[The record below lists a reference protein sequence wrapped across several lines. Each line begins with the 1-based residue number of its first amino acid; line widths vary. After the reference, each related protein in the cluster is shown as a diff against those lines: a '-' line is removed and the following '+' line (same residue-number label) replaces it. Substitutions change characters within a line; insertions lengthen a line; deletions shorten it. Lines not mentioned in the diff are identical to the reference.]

1 MTQNAV
7 DPITMSV
14 VFHRLG
20 TINKEM
26 GITMMRTSRSPIF
39 AEVHDF
45 SCAICDWVPRI
56 VAQVDGVPSHTA
68 SSMMAA
74 RAIVNKFQHEMKE
87 GDVYLINDPY
97 EGGTHL
103 ADVTVVKPVYYHG
116 ELLFMAINRAHHLDV
131 GGMVAGSY
139 SPEAKEIYHEGIR
152 IPPIRIYEKDHP
164 VQFIIDLLKINTRMP
179 DLFESDIRAQVASC
193 SVAERRLLEMADEFG
208 VGRLKEILDAIHTY
222 ADQMMRAEIQ
232 RIPDGTYEGE
242 AVLDGDG
249 FDRQNIRVKVTV
261 KVAGEEMWVDFAGTD
276 PQTTG
281 FINSPFANSCT
292 SVYVAVLT
300 CVSQEVPHNE
310 GAYQPIHITAPEG
323 TIVNPLPP
331 APVASCTLDTACAVL
346 EAMYM
351 ALSKA
356 LPGRAPAAWNRWCGP
371 AISGI
376 DPRRGEFYVGYAFCG
391 MGGGGAM
398 PFQDGPSYI
407 GDGIDLGGL
416 TAPNIETNELDM
428 PHLTLCHE
436 YLTDSGGAGK
446 FRGGLGVRY
455 SIQFED
461 EAPFMAIFGDGVEN
475 PPFGLFGGEPGT
487 TNRLWINEGT
497 PEAEQLPAKGMRQL
511 KKGDVYTVYSSGGGG
526 WGSPLERDPA
536 QVLDDVRS
544 GLVSPEAAEK
554 RYGVV
559 IRGGEVDVEGTVEL
573 RQNRPSTNGT
583 TNTRISNGYRSMD
596 GYSMDQQQSMKG

>member
-1 MTQNAV
+1 MMNLKTV

-26 GITMMRTSRSPIF
+26 GITMTRTSRSPIF

-74 RAIVNKFQHEMKE
+74 QAIVSKFRDIMKP

-103 ADVTVVKPVYYHG
+103 ADVTVVKPIYFQN
-116 ELLFMAINRAHHLDV
+116 ELLFMAINRAHHLDI

-139 SPEAKEIYHEGIR
+139 SPEAKEIFHEGIR
-152 IPPIRIYEKDHP
+152 IPPIQVYANNQPI
-164 VQFIIDLLKINTRMP
+164 QQIIDLLKINTRMP

-193 SVAERRLLEMADEFG
+193 NVAEKRLIEMAEEFG
-208 VGRLKEILDAIHTY
+208 SERLKEILEAIQQY
-222 ADQMMRAEIQ
+222 AETMMRKEI
-232 RIPDGTYEGE
+232 RKIPPGTYEGE
-242 AVLDGDG
+242 AILDDDG
-249 FDRQNIRVKVTV
+249 FDARNIKIKVTV
-261 KVAGEEMWVDFAGTD
+261 KVEEDEIWVDFDGTD

-292 SVYVAVLT
+292 SVYVALLT

-310 GAYQPIHITAPEG
+310 GAYQPIHITAQEG
-323 TIVNPLPP
+323 SIVNPLPP
-331 APVASCTLDTACAVL
+331 APVASCTLDTACAIL

-356 LPGRAPAAWNRWCGP
+356 LPNRATAAWNRWCGP

-376 DPRRGEFYVGYAFCG
+376 DPRSGEFYVGYAFCG

-398 PFQDGPSYI
+398 PFQDGPSYV

-416 TAPNIETNELDM
+416 TAPNIETNEMDM
-428 PHLTLCHE
+428 PHITLKHE
-436 YLTDSGGAGK
+436 FLTDSGGPGK
-446 FRGGLGVRY
+446 YRGGLGVEY
-455 SIQFED
+455 AVQFYD
-461 EAPFMAIFGDGVEN
+461 EAPFLAIFGDGVVN
-475 PPFGLFGGEPGT
+475 PPFGLHGGFPGS
-487 TNRLWINEGT
+487 TNRLYVNKGT
-497 PEAEQLPAKGMRQL
+497 PEEQKLPAKGMRQL
-511 KKGDVYTVYSSGGGG
+511 RKGDIYSVFSSGGGG
-526 WGSPLERDPA
+526 WGNPHEREDEK
-536 QVLDDVRS
+536 VLDDVLN
-544 GLVSPEAAEK
+544 GYISPEAAEK
-554 RYGVV
+554 DYGVV
-559 IRGGEVDVEGTVEL
+559 IRNGQIDREFTEKL
-573 RQNRPSTNGT
+573 RASR
-583 TNTRISNGYRSMD
+583 D
-596 GYSMDQQQSMKG
+596 

>member
-1 MTQNAV
+1 MNNDRQTENSGTV

-20 TINKEM
+20 TINEEM
-26 GITMMRTSRSPIF
+26 GIAMMRTSRSPIF

-74 RAIVNKFQHEMKE
+74 RAIVDKFRDEMKP

-103 ADVTVVKPVYYHG
+103 ADATVVKPIYYND

-139 SPEAKEIYHEGIR
+139 SPEAKEIFHEGIR
-152 IPPIRIYEKDHP
+152 IPAIRIYEKDRP
-164 VQFIIDLLKINTRMP
+164 IQYILDLLKINTRMP

-193 SVAERRLLEMADEFG
+193 NVAEKRLLEMAEEFG
-208 VGRLKEILDAIHTY
+208 VEPLKEILDAIQTY
-222 ADQMMRAEIQ
+222 AEDMMRAEISK
-232 RIPDGTYEGE
+232 IPDGVYEGE
-242 AVLDGDG
+242 AILDDDG
-249 FDRQNIRVKVTV
+249 FDRRDIKVRCTV
-261 KVAGEEMWVDFAGTD
+261 KVEGDEMWVDSAGTD

-292 SVYVAVLT
+292 SVYVGVLL
-300 CVSQEVPHNE
+300 CVSHDVPHNE
-310 GAYQPIHITAPEG
+310 GAYQPIHISAPVG
-323 TIVNPLPP
+323 TLVNPLPP

-356 LPGRAPAAWNRWCGP
+356 LPDRAPAAWNRWCGP

-376 DPRRGEFYVGYAFCG
+376 DPRSGEFYVNYAFCG
-391 MGGGGAM
+391 MGGGGAT
-398 PFQDGPSYI
+398 PSQDGPSYV

-416 TAPNIETNELDM
+416 TAPNIETNELNS
-428 PHLTLCHE
+428 PHITQYHE
-436 YLTDSGGAGK
+436 FATDSGGAGK
-446 FRGGLGVRY
+446 WRGGLGVRY
-455 SIQFED
+455 SIRFND
-461 EAPFMAIFGDGVEN
+461 EEPFLAIFGDGIRN
-475 PPFGLFGGEPGT
+475 PPFGLYGGQPGT
-487 TNRLWINEGT
+487 TNYLVINEGT
-497 PEAEQLPAKGMRQL
+497 DEEEVLPAKGMRQL
-511 KKGDVYTVYSSGGGG
+511 KRGDRYSIRSSGGGG
-526 WGSPLERDPA
+526 WGDPLERDPSL
-536 QVLDDVRS
+536 VLADVRD
-544 GLVSPEAAEK
+544 GYVSRQAAEK
-554 RYGVV
+554 VYGVAIHEGKV
-559 IRGGEVDVEGTVEL
+559 DEEATAKLRGKT
-573 RQNRPSTNGT
+573 
-583 TNTRISNGYRSMD
+583 
-596 GYSMDQQQSMKG
+596 

>member
-1 MTQNAV
+1 MTTQAI
-7 DPITMSV
+7 DPITLSV

-20 TINKEM
+20 TINREM
-26 GITMMRTSRSPIF
+26 GLTMMRTSRSPIF

-45 SCAICDWVPRI
+45 SCAICDWAPRI

-74 RAIVNKFQHEMKE
+74 RAIVESFRDEMKP

-97 EGGTHL
+97 AGGTHL
-103 ADVTVVKPVYYHG
+103 ADVTVVKPIYYQG

-139 SPEAKEIYHEGIR
+139 SPEAKEIFHEGIR
-152 IPPIRIYEKDHP
+152 IPPIRIYENDRP
-164 VQFIIDLLKINTRMP
+164 IQFIIDLLKINTRLP

-193 SVAERRLLEMADEFG
+193 HVAERRLLEMADEFG
-208 VGRLKEILDAIHTY
+208 AARLKEILESIQSY
-222 ADQMMRAEIQ
+222 AEQMMRAEIA
-232 RIPDGTYEGE
+232 RIPPGVYEGE

-249 FDRQNIRVKVTV
+249 FDRHDIKVKVTV
-261 KVAGEEMWVDFAGTD
+261 KVAGDEMWVDFAGTD

-323 TIVNPLPP
+323 TLVNPLPP
-331 APVASCTLDTACAVL
+331 VPVASCTLDTACAVL

-351 ALSKA
+351 ALSQA
-356 LPGRAPAAWNRWCGP
+356 LPERAPAAWNRWCGP

-376 DPRRGEFYVGYAFCG
+376 DPRRGQFYVGYAFCG

-398 PFQDGPSYI
+398 PYQDGPSYI

-428 PHLTLCHE
+428 PHVTEHHE
-436 YLTDSGGAGK
+436 FLPDSGGAGR

-455 SIQFED
+455 AIRFYD
-461 EAPFMAIFGDGVEN
+461 EAPFLAIFGDGVQH
-475 PPFGLFGGEPGT
+475 PPFGLYGGLPGS
-487 TNRLWINEGT
+487 TNRLLVNEGT
-497 PEAEQLPAKGMRQL
+497 DGEEVLPAKGMRQL
-511 KKGDVYTVYSSGGGG
+511 KAGDTYTVYSSGGGG
-526 WGSPLERDPA
+526 WGNPLQRDPA
-536 QVLDDVRS
+536 AVLDDVRN
-544 GLVSPEAAEK
+544 GYVSVEAAE
-554 RYGVV
+554 RVYGVV
-559 IRGGEVDVEGTVEL
+559 IRDGKIDEWATERQRHDPGERG
-573 RQNRPSTNGT
+573 
-583 TNTRISNGYRSMD
+583 
-596 GYSMDQQQSMKG
+596 

>member
-1 MTQNAV
+1 MANERVTKDSGAV

-20 TINKEM
+20 AINEEM
-26 GITMMRTSRSPIF
+26 GIAMMRTSRSPIF

-74 RAIVNKFQHEMKE
+74 RAIVDKFRDEMKP

-103 ADVTVVKPVYYHG
+103 ADATVVKPIYYQG

-139 SPEAKEIYHEGIR
+139 SPEAREIYHEGIR
-152 IPPIRIYEKDHP
+152 IPAIRIYEHDQP
-164 VQFIIDLLKINTRMP
+164 IQYILDLLKINTRMP

-193 SVAERRLLEMADEFG
+193 NVAEKRLIEMAEEFG
-208 VGRLKEILDAIHTY
+208 VEPLKGILDAIQAY
-222 ADQMMRAEIQ
+222 AEEMMRAEIAKV
-232 RIPDGTYEGE
+232 PDGVYEGE
-242 AVLDGDG
+242 AILDDDG
-249 FDRQNIRVKVTV
+249 FDRRDIKVKCTV
-261 KVAGEEMWVDFAGTD
+261 KVEGEEMWVDFEGTD

-292 SVYVAVLT
+292 SVYVAVLL
-300 CVSQEVPHNE
+300 CVSPEVPHNE

-323 TIVNPLPP
+323 SLVNPLPP

-356 LPGRAPAAWNRWCGP
+356 LPDRAPAAWNRWCGP

-376 DPRRGEFYVGYAFCG
+376 DPRTGEFYVSYAFCG

-398 PFQDGPSYI
+398 PFQDGPSYV

-416 TAPNIETNELDM
+416 TAPNIETNELDS
-428 PHLTLCHE
+428 PHITEYHE
-436 YLTDSGGAGK
+436 FLPDSGGAGK
-446 FRGGLGVRY
+446 WRGGLGVRY
-455 SIQFED
+455 SIRFYD
-461 EAPFMAIFGDGVEN
+461 EEPFMAIFGDGVRN
-475 PPFGLFGGEPGT
+475 PPFGLYGGLPGS
-487 TNRLWINEGT
+487 TNYLTINRGT
-497 PEAEQLPAKGMRQL
+497 DEEEVLPAKGMRQL
-511 KKGDVYTVYSSGGGG
+511 KKGDTYSIDSSGGGG
-526 WGSPLERDPA
+526 WGNPLERDPA
-536 QVLDDVRS
+536 LVLDDVRN
-544 GLVSPEAAEK
+544 GYVSLEAAEK
-554 RYGVV
+554 LYGVV
-559 IRGGEVDVEGTVEL
+559 IREGQVDEEATAKL
-573 RQNRPSTNGT
+573 RR
-583 TNTRISNGYRSMD
+583 RV
-596 GYSMDQQQSMKG
+596 

>member
-1 MTQNAV
+1 MASVGSSKRSNGV

-20 TINKEM
+20 AINQEM

-74 RAIVNKFQHEMKE
+74 RAIVAKFRDEIKP

-103 ADVTVVKPVYYHG
+103 ADATVVKPVYHEG

-139 SPEAKEIYHEGIR
+139 SPEAREIYHEGIR
-152 IPPIRIYEKDHP
+152 IPPIRIYENDRP
-164 VQFIIDLLKINTRMP
+164 IQYILDLLKINTRMP

-193 SVAERRLLEMADEFG
+193 NVAEKRLKEMAREFG
-208 VGRLKEILDAIHTY
+208 AEALKEILEAIDTY
-222 ADQMMRAEIQ
+222 AEQMMRAEIAK
-232 RIPDGTYEGE
+232 IPDGVYEGE
-242 AVLDGDG
+242 AVLDDDG
-249 FDRQNIRVKVTV
+249 FDRRDIKVKCRVKIE
-261 KVAGEEMWVDFAGTD
+261 GDEMWVDMTGTD

-292 SVYVAVLT
+292 SVYVAVLLS
-300 CVSQEVPHNE
+300 VSPDVPHNE
-310 GAYQPIHITAPEG
+310 GAYAPIHIEAPEG
-323 TIVNPLPP
+323 SLVNPLPP

-356 LPGRAPAAWNRWCGP
+356 LPDRAPAAWNRWCGP

-376 DPRRGEFYVGYAFCG
+376 DPRSGEFYVNYAFCG

-398 PFQDGPSYI
+398 PFQDGPSYV

-416 TAPNIETNELDM
+416 TAPNIETNELDS
-428 PHLTLCHE
+428 PHMTEYHE
-436 YLTDSGGAGK
+436 FDTDSGGAGK

-455 SIQFED
+455 AIRFYD
-461 EAPFMAIFGDGVEN
+461 DAPFLAIFGDGVRN
-475 PPFGLFGGEPGT
+475 PPFGLYGGLPGSM
-487 TNRLWINEGT
+487 NHLMINEG
-497 PEAEQLPAKGMRQL
+497 EDDEQVLPAKGMRQL
-511 KKGDVYTVYSSGGGG
+511 KKGDVYSIRSSGGGG
-526 WGSPLERDPA
+526 WGNPLERDPKA
-536 QVLDDVRS
+536 VTNDVRN
-544 GLVSPEAAEK
+544 GYVSREAAEK
-554 RYGVV
+554 LYGVI
-559 IRGGEVDVEGTVEL
+559 IRDGEVDQEATA
-573 RQNRPSTNGT
+573 RRRNQN
-583 TNTRISNGYRSMD
+583 
-596 GYSMDQQQSMKG
+596 

>member
-1 MTQNAV
+1 MPTQTI
-7 DPITMSV
+7 DPITLSV

-74 RAIVNKFQHEMKE
+74 RAIARRFRQEMKP

-103 ADVTVVKPVYYHG
+103 ADVTVVKPIYHRG

-139 SPEAKEIYHEGIR
+139 SPEAKEIFHEGLR
-152 IPPIRIYEKDHP
+152 IPPIRIYEGDRP
-164 VQFIIDLLKINTRMP
+164 IQYILDLLKINTRMP

-193 SVAERRLLEMADEFG
+193 RVAERRLLEMADELG
-208 VGRLKEILDAIHTY
+208 AARLKEILEAIQVY
-222 ADQMMRAEIQ
+222 AEQMMRAEIV
-232 RIPDGTYEGE
+232 RIPDGVYTGE

-249 FDRQNIRVKVTV
+249 FDRLDVKVKVTV
-261 KVAGEEMWVDFAGTD
+261 QVAGDEMWVDFAGSD
-276 PQTTG
+276 LQTTG
-281 FINSPFANSCT
+281 FINSPLANSCT

-310 GAYQPIHITAPEG
+310 GAYQPIHITAPQG
-323 TIVNPLPP
+323 TVVNPLPP

-351 ALSKA
+351 ALAKA
-356 LPGRAPAAWNRWCGP
+356 LPDRTPAAWNRWCGP
-371 AISGI
+371 AISGT
-376 DPRRGEFYVGYAFCG
+376 DPRKGEFYVGYAFCG

-398 PFQDGPSYI
+398 PYQDGPSYV

-428 PHLTLCHE
+428 PHLTEHHE
-436 YLTDSGGAGK
+436 FHPDTCP
-446 FRGGLGVRY
+446 RRR
-455 SIQFED
+455 
-461 EAPFMAIFGDGVEN
+461 N
-475 PPFGLFGGEPGT
+475 
-487 TNRLWINEGT
+487 
-497 PEAEQLPAKGMRQL
+497 
-511 KKGDVYTVYSSGGGG
+511 
-526 WGSPLERDPA
+526 
-536 QVLDDVRS
+536 RS
-544 GLVSPEAAEK
+544 GTHGAP
-554 RYGVV
+554 
-559 IRGGEVDVEGTVEL
+559 
-573 RQNRPSTNGT
+573 
-583 TNTRISNGYRSMD
+583 
-596 GYSMDQQQSMKG
+596 

>member
-1 MTQNAV
+1 MTPIKV

-74 RAIVNKFQHEMKE
+74 RAIVNKFRGQMKP

-103 ADVTVVKPVYYHG
+103 ADVTVVKPIYFNG

-152 IPPIRIYEKDHP
+152 IPPIRIFEHNEP
-164 VQFIIDLLKINTRMP
+164 IQFIIDLLKINTRMP

-193 SVAERRLLEMADEFG
+193 NVAERRLLEMAQEFG
-208 VGRLKEILDAIHTY
+208 AARLKEILEAIDEY
-222 ADQMMRAEIQ
+222 AEQMMRAEIV
-232 RIPDGTYEGE
+232 RIPAGTYEGE
-242 AVLDGDG
+242 AYLDGDG
-249 FDRQNIRVKVTV
+249 FDAHHIKIKVTV
-261 KVAGEEMWVDFAGTD
+261 KVEGEEMWVDFTGTE

-310 GAYQPIHITAPEG
+310 GAYQPIHITAPVG
-323 TIVNPLPP
+323 SIVNPLPP

-356 LPGRAPAAWNRWCGP
+356 LPERAPAAWNRWCGP
-371 AISGI
+371 AISGV
-376 DPRRGEFYVGYAFCG
+376 DPRSGQFYVGYAFCG

-398 PFQDGPSYI
+398 PFQDGPGYI

-416 TAPNIETNELDM
+416 TAPNIETNEIDM
-428 PHLTLCHE
+428 PHLTLAHE
-436 YLTDSGGAGK
+436 FLTDSGGAGK
-446 FRGGLGVRY
+446 FRGGPGVRY
-455 SIQFED
+455 SIQFYD
-461 EAPFMAIFGDGVEN
+461 EAPFLAIFGDGVEN
-475 PPFGLFGGEPGT
+475 PPFGLHGGLPGI
-487 TNRLWINEGT
+487 TNRLVINEGT
-497 PEAEQLPAKGMRQL
+497 YQEDALPAKGMRQL
-511 KKGDVYTVYSSGGGG
+511 KKGDIYSVYSSGGGG
-526 WGSPLERDPA
+526 WGNPLERDPSA
-536 QVLDDVRS
+536 VLEDVRN
-544 GLVSPEAAEK
+544 GFVSVEMAEK
-554 RYGVV
+554 LYGV
-559 IRGGEVDVEGTVEL
+559 IIVDGKLDLEQTHFARE
-573 RQNRPSTNGT
+573 N
-583 TNTRISNGYRSMD
+583 
-596 GYSMDQQQSMKG
+596 

>member
-1 MTQNAV
+1 MSKSTV

-45 SCAICDWVPRI
+45 SCAICDWAPRI

-74 RAIVNKFQHEMKE
+74 RAIVNKFRGQMKP

-103 ADVTVVKPVYYHG
+103 ADVTVVKPIYHQD

-131 GGMVAGSY
+131 GGLEAGSY
-139 SPEAKEIYHEGIR
+139 SPSAKEIFHEGIR
-152 IPPIRIYEKDHP
+152 IPPIRIYEHNQP
-164 VQFIIDLLKINTRMP
+164 IQFVVDLLKINTRMP

-193 SVAERRLLEMADEFG
+193 NVAEKRLLEMAEEFG
-208 VGRLKEILDAIHTY
+208 VERLKEILEAIQAY
-222 ADQMMRAEIQ
+222 AEQMMRHEISQ
-232 RIPDGTYEGE
+232 IPVGIYEGE

-249 FDRQNIRVKVTV
+249 FDRKNIKVKVTV
-261 KVAGEEMWVDFAGTD
+261 KVKGEEMWVDFAGTD
-276 PQTTG
+276 AQTTG

-300 CVSQEVPHNE
+300 CVSQQVPHNE

-356 LPGRAPAAWNRWCGP
+356 LPERAPAAWNRWCGP

-376 DPRRGEFYVGYAFCG
+376 DPRKNQFYVGYAFCG

-398 PFQDGPSYI
+398 PFQDGFSYI

-416 TAPNIETNELDM
+416 TAPNIETNEIDT
-428 PHLTLCHE
+428 PHITLCHE
-436 YLTDSGGAGK
+436 LLTDSGGAGK

-455 SIQFED
+455 SIQFYD
-461 EAPFMAIFGDGVEN
+461 KAPFLAIFGDGMEN
-475 PPFGLFGGEPGT
+475 PPFGLSGGRPGT
-487 TNRLWINEGT
+487 TNRLFVNEGT
-497 PEAEQLPAKGMRQL
+497 PQQITLPAKGTQQL

-526 WGSPLERDPA
+526 WGDPLERDPA
-536 QVLDDVRS
+536 SVLDDVQNS
-544 GLVSPEAAEK
+544 YITPEAA
-554 RYGVV
+554 RTAYGVV
-559 IRGGEVDVEGTVEL
+559 IR
-573 RQNRPSTNGT
+573 NGVIDEAA
-583 TNTRISNGYRSMD
+583 TRKARKL
-596 GYSMDQQQSMKG
+596 QRAT

>member
-1 MTQNAV
+1 MTRERTAQEREAV

-20 TINKEM
+20 AINQEM
-26 GITMMRTSRSPIF
+26 GIAMMRTSRSPIF

-74 RAIVNKFQHEMKE
+74 RAIVDKFRGQIKP

-103 ADVTVVKPVYYHG
+103 ADLTVVKPIFYRG

-139 SPEAKEIYHEGIR
+139 SPEAREIYHEGIR
-152 IPPIRIYEKDHP
+152 IPAIRIYENDRP
-164 VQFIIDLLKINTRMP
+164 IQYVLDLLKINTRMA

-193 SVAERRLLEMADEFG
+193 NVAEKRLTEMAEEFG
-208 VGRLKEILDAIHTY
+208 VDPLKRILEAIQAY
-222 ADQMMRAEIQ
+222 AEEMMRAEIAK
-232 RIPDGTYEGE
+232 IPDGVYNGE
-242 AVLDGDG
+242 AVLDDDG
-249 FDRQNIRVKVTV
+249 FDRRDIRVKCEVRV
-261 KVAGEEMWVDFAGTD
+261 GGDEMWVDFVGTD

-281 FINSPFANSCT
+281 FINSPLANSCT
-292 SVYVAVLT
+292 SVYVAVLL
-300 CVSQEVPHNE
+300 CVSPAVPHNE
-310 GAYQPIHITAPEG
+310 GAYQPIHIRAAEG
-323 TIVNPLPP
+323 TLVNPRPP

-356 LPGRAPAAWNRWCGP
+356 LPDRAPAAWNRWCGP

-376 DPRRGEFYVGYAFCG
+376 DPRTGQFYVNYAFCG
-391 MGGGGAM
+391 MGGGGAL
-398 PFQDGPSYI
+398 PSQDGPSYV

-416 TAPNIETNELDM
+416 TAPNIETNELDS
-428 PHLTLCHE
+428 PHITECHE
-436 YLTDSGGAGK
+436 LLVDSGGAGK

-455 SIQFED
+455 AIRFYD
-461 EAPFMAIFGDGVEN
+461 KAPFLAIFGDGVRN
-475 PPFGLFGGEPGT
+475 APFGLFGGHPGT
-487 TNRLWINEGT
+487 TNHLLTNEGT
-497 PEAEQLPAKGMRQL
+497 DREEVLPAKGTRQL
-511 KKGDVYTVYSSGGGG
+511 AQGDTYSIRSSGGGG
-526 WGSPLERDPA
+526 WGDPFERDPA
-536 QVLDDVRS
+536 VVLDDVRN
-544 GLVSPEAAEK
+544 GYVSLESA
-554 RYGVV
+554 RTLYGVV
-559 IRGGEVDVEGTVEL
+559 IRDGALDAEGTAEL
-573 RQNRPSTNGT
+573 RGR
-583 TNTRISNGYRSMD
+583 R
-596 GYSMDQQQSMKG
+596 

>member
-1 MTQNAV
+1 MNDDRQTENSGTV

-20 TINKEM
+20 TINEEM
-26 GITMMRTSRSPIF
+26 GIAMMRTSRSPIF

-74 RAIVNKFQHEMKE
+74 RAIVDKFRDEMKP

-103 ADVTVVKPVYYHG
+103 ADATVVKPIYYND

-139 SPEAKEIYHEGIR
+139 SPEAQEIFHEGIR
-152 IPPIRIYEKDHP
+152 IPAIRIYEKDRP
-164 VQFIIDLLKINTRMP
+164 IQYILDLLKINTRMP

-193 SVAERRLLEMADEFG
+193 NVAEKRLLEMAEEFG
-208 VGRLKEILDAIHTY
+208 VEPLKEILDAIQTY
-222 ADQMMRAEIQ
+222 AEDMMRAEISK
-232 RIPDGTYEGE
+232 IPDGVYEGE
-242 AVLDGDG
+242 AILDDDG
-249 FDRQNIRVKVTV
+249 FDRRDIKVRCTV
-261 KVAGEEMWVDFAGTD
+261 KVEGDEMWVDFAGTD

-292 SVYVAVLT
+292 SVYVGVLL
-300 CVSQEVPHNE
+300 CVSHDVPHNE
-310 GAYQPIHITAPEG
+310 GAYQPIHISAPVG
-323 TIVNPLPP
+323 TLVNPLPP

-356 LPGRAPAAWNRWCGP
+356 LPDRAPAAWNRWCGP

-376 DPRRGEFYVGYAFCG
+376 DPRSGEFYVNYAFCG
-391 MGGGGAM
+391 MGGGGAT
-398 PFQDGPSYI
+398 PSQDGPSYV

-416 TAPNIETNELDM
+416 TAPNIETNELNS
-428 PHLTLCHE
+428 PHITQYHE
-436 YLTDSGGAGK
+436 FATDSGGAGK
-446 FRGGLGVRY
+446 WRGGLGVRY
-455 SIQFED
+455 SIRFND
-461 EAPFMAIFGDGVEN
+461 EEPFLAIFGDGVRN
-475 PPFGLFGGEPGT
+475 PPFGLYGGQPGT
-487 TNRLWINEGT
+487 TNYLVINEGT
-497 PEAEQLPAKGMRQL
+497 DEEEVLPAKGMRQL
-511 KKGDVYTVYSSGGGG
+511 KRGDRYSIRSSGGGG
-526 WGSPLERDPA
+526 WGDPLERDPSL
-536 QVLDDVRS
+536 VLADVRD
-544 GLVSPEAAEK
+544 GYVSRQAAEK
-554 RYGVV
+554 VYGVA
-559 IRGGEVDVEGTVEL
+559 IHEGKIDEEATAKLRGKT
-573 RQNRPSTNGT
+573 
-583 TNTRISNGYRSMD
+583 
-596 GYSMDQQQSMKG
+596 

>member
-1 MTQNAV
+1 MPQQKVPTGRGAV

-20 TINKEM
+20 AINEEM

-74 RAIVNKFQHEMKE
+74 RAIVDKFREEMKP

-103 ADVTVVKPVYYHG
+103 ADLTVVKPIFYEG
-116 ELLFMAINRAHHLDV
+116 EILFMAINRAHHLDV

-139 SPEAKEIYHEGIR
+139 SPEAQEIFHEGIR
-152 IPPIRIYEKDHP
+152 IPAIRIYEKDRP
-164 VQFIIDLLKINTRMP
+164 IQYILDLLKINTRMP

-193 SVAERRLLEMADEFG
+193 NVAEKRLVEMAGEFG
-208 VGRLKEILDAIHTY
+208 PEPLKEILEGIQVY
-222 ADQMMRAEIQ
+222 AEEMMRAEIAK
-232 RIPDGTYEGE
+232 IPAGVYEGE
-242 AVLDGDG
+242 AILDDDG
-249 FDRQNIRVKVTV
+249 FDRHDIRVKCTM
-261 KVAGEEMWVDFAGTD
+261 KVEGDELWVDFDGTD

-292 SVYVAVLT
+292 SVYVAVLL
-300 CVSQEVPHNE
+300 CVSPDVPHNE
-310 GAYQPIHITAPEG
+310 GAYQPIHISAPVG
-323 TIVNPLPP
+323 SLVNPLPP
-331 APVASCTLDTACAVL
+331 APVASCTLDTACAIL

-356 LPGRAPAAWNRWCGP
+356 LPDRAPAAWNRWCGP

-376 DPRRGEFYVGYAFCG
+376 DPRSGEFYVNYAFCG

-398 PFQDGPSYI
+398 PYQDGPNYV

-416 TAPNIETNELDM
+416 TAPNIETNELDS
-428 PHLTLCHE
+428 PHITEHHE
-436 YLTDSGGAGK
+436 LLTDSGGAGK
-446 FRGGLGVRY
+446 WRGGLGVRY
-455 SIQFED
+455 AIRFYD
-461 EAPFMAIFGDGVEN
+461 EQPFLAIFGDGVKT
-475 PPFGLFGGEPGT
+475 PPFGLYGGHAGT
-487 TNRLWINEGT
+487 TNCLVINEGT
-497 PEAEQLPAKGMRQL
+497 AEEEALPAKGMRQL
-511 KKGDVYTVYSSGGGG
+511 KKGDTYGIRSSGGGG
-526 WGSPLERDPA
+526 WGDPLEHDPTA
-536 QVLDDVRS
+536 VLDDVRN
-544 GLVSPEAAEK
+544 GYVSPEAAEQVY
-554 RYGVV
+554 RVV
-559 IRGGEVDVEGTVEL
+559 IRENEL
-573 RQNRPSTNGT
+573 DEPATARL
-583 TNTRISNGYRSMD
+583 RS
-596 GYSMDQQQSMKG
+596 KG

>member
-1 MTQNAV
+1 MTKTAV

-74 RAIVNKFQHEMKE
+74 RAIVNKFRGEMKP

-103 ADVTVVKPVYYHG
+103 ADVTVVKPIYYEG
-116 ELLFMAINRAHHLDV
+116 ELLFMGINRAHHLDV
-131 GGMVAGSY
+131 GGLEAGSY
-139 SPEAKEIYHEGIR
+139 SPSAKEIFHEGIR
-152 IPPIRIYEKDHP
+152 IPPIRIYEHDRP
-164 VQFIIDLLKINTRMP
+164 IQFVIDLLKINTRMP

-193 SVAERRLLEMADEFG
+193 NVAERRLLEMADEFG
-208 VGRLKEILDAIHTY
+208 VERLKEILDAIQAY
-222 ADQMMRAEIQ
+222 AEQMMRHEISQ
-232 RIPDGTYEGE
+232 IPAGVYEGE

-249 FDRQNIRVKVTV
+249 FDRNSIKVKVTL
-261 KVAGEEMWVDFAGTD
+261 KVEGEEMWVDFAGTD
-276 PQTTG
+276 AQTTG

-300 CVSQEVPHNE
+300 CVSQHVPHNE
-310 GAYQPIHITAPEG
+310 GAYQPIHIAAPEG

-371 AISGI
+371 AISGM
-376 DPRRGEFYVGYAFCG
+376 DPRKNEFYVGYAFCG

-398 PFQDGPSYI
+398 PYQDGPGYI

-416 TAPNIETNELDM
+416 TAPNIETNEIDT
-428 PHLTLCHE
+428 PHITLCHE
-436 YLTDSGGAGK
+436 LLTDSGGAGQ

-455 SIQFED
+455 SIRFYD
-461 EAPFMAIFGDGVEN
+461 EAPFLAIFGDGMEN
-475 PPFGLFGGEPGT
+475 PPFGLYGGRPGT
-487 TNRLWINEGT
+487 TNRLLVNEGT
-497 PEAEQLPAKGMRQL
+497 PEQIILPAKGTRQL
-511 KKGDVYTVYSSGGGG
+511 KKGDTYTVYSSGGGG
-526 WGSPLERDPA
+526 WGDPLQRDPA
-536 QVLDDVRS
+536 AVLDDVKN
-544 GLVSPEAAEK
+544 GYVTLKAA
-554 RYGVV
+554 RTLYGVV
-559 IRGGEVDVEGTVEL
+559 IGDDAVDEAA
-573 RQNRPSTNGT
+573 
-583 TNTRISNGYRSMD
+583 TREAR
-596 GYSMDQQQSMKG
+596 KPRA

>member
-1 MTQNAV
+1 MTSERTTKHNNIV

-20 TINKEM
+20 AINEEM

-74 RAIVNKFQHEMKE
+74 RAIMDKFRDQVKP

-103 ADVTVVKPVYYHG
+103 ADATVVKPIYYQG

-139 SPEAKEIYHEGIR
+139 SPEAQEIYHEGIR
-152 IPPIRIYEKDHP
+152 IPAIRIYEYNQP
-164 VQFIIDLLKINTRMP
+164 IQYLLDLLKINTRMP

-193 SVAERRLLEMADEFG
+193 NVAEKRLVEMAEEFG
-208 VGRLKEILDAIHTY
+208 VESLKAILDAIQAY
-222 ADQMMRAEIQ
+222 AEEMMRAEIAK
-232 RIPDGTYEGE
+232 IPDGVYEGE
-242 AVLDGDG
+242 ATLDDDG
-249 FDRQNIRVKVTV
+249 FDRRDIKVKCAVKVQ
-261 KVAGEEMWVDFAGTD
+261 GDEMWVDFDGTD

-292 SVYVAVLT
+292 SVYVGVLL
-300 CVSQEVPHNE
+300 CVSPNVPHNE
-310 GAYQPIHITAPEG
+310 GAYQPIHISAPEG
-323 TIVNPLPP
+323 TLVNPLPP

-356 LPGRAPAAWNRWCGP
+356 LPDRAPAAWNRWCGP

-376 DPRRGEFYVGYAFCG
+376 DPRSGEFYVNYAFCG

-398 PFQDGPSYI
+398 PFQDGPSYV

-416 TAPNIETNELDM
+416 TAPNIETNELDS
-428 PHLTLCHE
+428 PHITEYHE
-436 YLTDSGGAGK
+436 FLTDSGGAGK
-446 FRGGLGVRY
+446 YRGGLGVRY
-455 SIQFED
+455 AIRFYDQG
-461 EAPFMAIFGDGVEN
+461 PFLAIFGDGVRN
-475 PPFGLFGGEPGT
+475 PPFGLYGGHPGT
-487 TNRLWINEGT
+487 TNHLVVNEGT
-497 PEAEQLPAKGMRQL
+497 EQQEVLPAKGMRQL
-511 KKGDVYTVYSSGGGG
+511 KEGDTYSIRSSGGGG
-526 WGSPLERDPA
+526 WGDPLQRDLA
-536 QVLDDVRS
+536 VVLADVRN
-544 GLVSPEAAEK
+544 GYISPEAAETV
-554 RYGVV
+554 YGVV
-559 IRGGEVDVEGTVEL
+559 IRDGTIDEAETAK
-573 RQNRPSTNGT
+573 R
-583 TNTRISNGYRSMD
+583 RSRA
-596 GYSMDQQQSMKG
+596 

>member
-1 MTQNAV
+1 MTNHSV

-14 VFHRLG
+14 VFNRLG
-20 TINKEM
+20 TVNKEM

-68 SSMMAA
+68 SSMLAA
-74 RAIVNKFQHEMKE
+74 RAVVEKFREDMKP

-103 ADVTVVKPVYYHG
+103 ADVTVVKPIYYKG

-139 SPEAKEIYHEGIR
+139 SPEAKEIFHEGIR
-152 IPPIRIYEKDHP
+152 IPAIQIYEDGRP
-164 VQFIIDLLKINTRMP
+164 IQFVIDLLKINTRMP

-193 SVAERRLLEMADEFG
+193 NVAERRLLEMAEDFG
-208 VGRLKEILDAIHTY
+208 VERLKEILEAIHSY
-222 ADQMMRAEIQ
+222 ADQMMRAEISK
-232 RIPDGTYEGE
+232 IPDGVYEGQ

-249 FDRQNIRVKVTV
+249 FEATNIKIKTKIEVKSDEV
-261 KVAGEEMWVDFAGTD
+261 WVDFAGTD
-276 PQTTG
+276 PQVTG
-281 FINSPFANSCT
+281 FINSPFANSAT
-292 SVYVAVLT
+292 SVYVAFLT

-310 GAYQPIHITAPEG
+310 GAYTPIHITTEKG
-323 TIVNPLPP
+323 TIVDPLPP
-331 APVASCTLDTACAVL
+331 APVASCTLDTACAIL

-356 LPGRAPAAWNRWCGP
+356 LPHKAPAAWNRWCGP

-376 DPRRGEFYVGYAFCG
+376 DPRKGEFYVGYAFCG

-398 PFQDGPSYI
+398 PFMDGPNYI

-416 TAPNIETNELDM
+416 TAPNIETNEIDM
-428 PHLTLCHE
+428 PHLSLCHE
-436 YLTDSGGAGK
+436 FDMDSGGAGK
-446 FRGGLGVRY
+446 YRGGLGVKY
-455 SIQFED
+455 SIQFYDD
-461 EAPFMAIFGDGVEN
+461 EPFLAIFGDGVVN
-475 PPFGLFGGEPGT
+475 APFGLFGGKPGSV
-487 TNRLWINEGT
+487 NNLIINEGT
-497 PEAEQLPAKGMRQL
+497 KEEDRLPAKGMRQL

-526 WGSPLERDPA
+526 WGNPLDRSAELVLNDVLNGYISLERARDA
-536 QVLDDVRS
+536 
-544 GLVSPEAAEK
+544 
-554 RYGVV
+554 YGVV
-559 IRGGEVDVEGTVEL
+559 IVDAKVDITSTEAL
-573 RQNRPSTNGT
+573 RNQKR
-583 TNTRISNGYRSMD
+583 
-596 GYSMDQQQSMKG
+596 QSKQ

>member
-1 MTQNAV
+1 MSKAAV

-45 SCAICDWVPRI
+45 SCAICDWAPRI

-74 RAIVNKFQHEMKE
+74 RAIVNKFRGQMKP

-103 ADVTVVKPVYYHG
+103 ADITVVKPIYHHG
-116 ELLFMAINRAHHLDV
+116 DLLFMAINRAHHLDV
-131 GGMVAGSY
+131 GGLEAGSY
-139 SPEAKEIYHEGIR
+139 SPSAKEIFHEGIR
-152 IPPIRIYEKDHP
+152 IPPIRIYEHDQP
-164 VQFIIDLLKINTRMP
+164 IQFVIDLLKINTRMP

-193 SVAERRLLEMADEFG
+193 NVAEKRLLEMADEFG
-208 VGRLKEILDAIHTY
+208 VERLKEILDAIQAY
-222 ADQMMRAEIQ
+222 AEQMMRHEISQ
-232 RIPDGTYEGE
+232 IPAGLYEGE
-242 AVLDGDG
+242 ASLDGDG
-249 FDRQNIRVKVTV
+249 FDRKNIKV
-261 KVAGEEMWVDFAGTD
+261 KVAVKVEGDEMWVDFAGTD
-276 PQTTG
+276 AQTTG

-300 CVSQEVPHNE
+300 CVSQQVPHNE

-356 LPGRAPAAWNRWCGP
+356 LPDRAPAAWNRWCGP
-371 AISGI
+371 AISGM
-376 DPRRGEFYVGYAFCG
+376 DPRKNQFYVGYAFCG

-398 PFQDGPSYI
+398 PYQDGPSYI

-416 TAPNIETNELDM
+416 TAPNIETNEIDT
-428 PHLTLCHE
+428 PHITLCHE
-436 YLTDSGGAGK
+436 LLTDSAGAGK

-455 SIQFED
+455 SIQFYD
-461 EAPFMAIFGDGVEN
+461 EAPFLAIFGDGMEN
-475 PPFGLFGGEPGT
+475 PPFGLFGGHPGA
-487 TNRLWINEGT
+487 TNRLFVNEST
-497 PEAEQLPAKGMRQL
+497 PGQITLPAKGTQQL
-511 KKGDVYTVYSSGGGG
+511 KRSDTYTVYSSGGGG
-526 WGSPLERDPA
+526 WGNPLGRDPA
-536 QVLDDVRS
+536 AVLDDVQNGYIS
-544 GLVSPEAAEK
+544 LEAA
-554 RYGVV
+554 RTLYGVV
-559 IRGGEVDVEGTVEL
+559 IRDGAIDEAA
-573 RQNRPSTNGT
+573 
-583 TNTRISNGYRSMD
+583 TRKARNLK
-596 GYSMDQQQSMKG
+596 QET